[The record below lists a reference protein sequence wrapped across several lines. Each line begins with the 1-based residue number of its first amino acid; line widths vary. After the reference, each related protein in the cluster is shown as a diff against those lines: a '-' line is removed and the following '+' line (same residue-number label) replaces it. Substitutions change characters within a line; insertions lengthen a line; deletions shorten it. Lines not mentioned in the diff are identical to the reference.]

1 MSAPRTDSLSA
12 PSPDRGHHE
21 ATVGPVW
28 AKVPARSSSSA
39 PVAVMVTAVVVTR
52 GSSPYLAATLA
63 ALRTQSRTP
72 DSVVVVDVDTAP
84 ATSGHQDLQLGGAR
98 YVAGAG
104 ARTFGEAIE
113 VALAATGVP
122 EHGWLWFLHDDS
134 APAPGALGALTRS
147 VEHSNAVAVAGCKQR
162 RWETGPDGTPLDPSL
177 SDRGV
182 LVEVGHTVS
191 PLGRRMTGIDDTE
204 IDQGQHD
211 SREDVLAVGLAGALV
226 RASVWRQVGGTDPA
240 YGQLGDSTDFCLRVR
255 LAGHRVVVV
264 PDAVVR
270 HAQVALRA
278 PGSSGARRRSQ
289 LYLRLTSVAP
299 WILPFAMLAMVV
311 WAPFAAGYRLAMKQ
325 PDQARD
331 ELVAPLWALFR
342 LGLLLRA
349 RRRIARTSTVPRSVL
364 RPLLGTW
371 REVAEER
378 RDKRLARGEA
388 HRVDAVPSDLE
399 QAELQA
405 LAVRRRSA
413 LAVVVLAAVGLA
425 AALFGPALG
434 ALASGGRLVGGALLP
449 AGGTTATAWSA
460 ATSGWVRDGLGA
472 AAPADPLLFVLTGL
486 SALAGGSLQHAVD
499 AVFLLAVPLAAVGAW
514 AAAGAV
520 TRSVWLRVVAA
531 FAWAVAPT
539 FLGALDGGLLG
550 AVLAHALLPWTAV
563 ALVRA
568 VRGQAVDR
576 IGPLEGTKEGAAEEA
591 PVAARLP
598 RTGAGSLGAAGTGG
612 LLLACVV
619 AGAPALLPAAILVL
633 VVTALAA
640 PRRSVYLA
648 LALVPAL
655 VVGAPLWWTALR
667 DGDRGLL
674 TAEPLAGSG
683 VPAPGTA
690 SGLQLLLGLPS
701 APGPWFDVPDGGG
714 PALVAARAVV
724 AAGPWAAGVLVLALA
739 LAGLLAALL
748 GMGRRQAGDA
758 ADRVATT
765 SLVGWLVAA
774 AGLAVALLAQDDG
787 RWSGPGLSLLLLGL
801 GAAAIAGAG
810 ALAGRGLR
818 RADNVY
824 AEQHAPRHGTALRGI
839 LGVARSVGIV
849 ALVVVAL
856 LLPAAQAAAWL
867 IGSGSVAG
875 AGRTGML
882 HVTTDPAVPAV
893 GQQMQAPPRQ
903 ARVLEVG
910 FAPDAEGAPDGTVQ
924 YALLR
929 ADGSQLAD
937 ASAAARASGEPADEG
952 AADDAAADGAA
963 DPARDP
969 AGTLDAAVAAL
980 VSGATDGVPEQLA
993 DLGIG
998 AVQVRSDDGTG
1009 AGPDTGADTGADTA
1023 DGARLG
1029 TGAAVGDLVATL
1041 DMVPGMSRMTE
1052 GQAVSVW
1059 RVAATGEPA
1068 PGWARVEEGG
1078 TTQAAL
1084 PSAGTEVRADVAA
1097 GGADRAVVLAEA
1109 AGSGWYATLD
1119 GRRLEPV
1126 ALDDAPGLQAFTLG
1140 PDAGHLVVGYEAP
1153 HRAAWLVLTTFTL
1166 VVFALLALPVGRRRV
1181 R

>member
-1 MSAPRTDSLSA
+1 M
-12 PSPDRGHHE
+12 
-21 ATVGPVW
+21 W
-28 AKVPARSSSSA
+28 AKVPAQSSSPA
-39 PVAVMVTAVVVTR
+39 PVAVTVTAVVVTR

-63 ALRTQSRTP
+63 ALRAQSRTP

-84 ATSGHQDLQLGGAR
+84 ATSGHQDLQLSGAR

-104 ARTFGEAIE
+104 ARTFGEAVE
-113 VALAATGVP
+113 VALGAAGAP
-122 EHGWLWFLHDDS
+122 EHGWLWLLHDDS
-134 APAPGALGALTRS
+134 APAPGALAALTRS

-162 RWETGPDGTPLDPSL
+162 RWETGPDGTPLDPEL
-177 SDRGV
+177 FDRGA

-226 RASVWRQVGGTDPA
+226 RASVWRHVGGTDPA

-270 HAQVALRA
+270 HAQVALHA

-311 WAPFAAGYRLAMKQ
+311 WAPFVAGYRLAMKQ
-325 PDQARD
+325 PDRARD
-331 ELVAPLWALFR
+331 ELFAPLWAVFR

-371 REVAEER
+371 REVAAER

-388 HRVDAVPSDLE
+388 HRVDAAPSDLE

-413 LAVVVLAAVGLA
+413 LAVVVVASVGLA
-425 AALFGPALG
+425 VALFGPALG

-460 ATSGWVRDGLGA
+460 ATSGWVRDGLGT

-486 SALAGGSLQHAVD
+486 SALVGGSLQNAVD
-499 AVFLLAVPLAAVGAW
+499 AVLLLALPLAAVGAW
-514 AAAGAV
+514 AAAGTV
-520 TRSVWLRVVAA
+520 TRLMWPRVLAA
-531 FAWAVAPT
+531 FAWTAAPA

-576 IGPLEGTKEGAAEEA
+576 VGPPEGPQEGAEEA
-591 PVAARLP
+591 PATP
-598 RTGAGSLGAAGTGG
+598 RVVSRAGAGSLGAAGAGG
-612 LLLACVV
+612 LLLTCVV

-633 VVTALAA
+633 VGAALAA
-640 PRRSVYLA
+640 PRRRIYLA

-683 VPAPGTA
+683 VPAPGSA
-690 SGLQLLLGLPS
+690 SGLELLLGRPA
-701 APGPWFDVPDGGG
+701 APAPWFDVPDGGG
-714 PALVAARAVV
+714 AVLVAVRAVV
-724 AAGPWAAGVLVLALA
+724 AAGPWVAGVLVLALA
-739 LAGLLAALL
+739 LVGLLAALL
-748 GMGRRQAGDA
+748 GIGRRRAGDA

-801 GAAAIAGAG
+801 AAAALAGAG
-810 ALAGRGLR
+810 VLARRGTELRGLL
-818 RADNVY
+818 
-824 AEQHAPRHGTALRGI
+824 GTARG
-839 LGVARSVGIV
+839 VGIV
-849 ALVVVAL
+849 SLVVVGL

-867 IGSGSVAG
+867 IDSGGVASD
-875 AGRTGML
+875 GRTGL
-882 HVTTDPAVPAV
+882 LRVTTDPVVPAV

-910 FAPDAEGAPDGTVQ
+910 FSPDGDGTVR

-937 ASAAARASGEPADEG
+937 VSVAARASAGPAD
-952 AADDAAADGAA
+952 DGSG
-963 DPARDP
+963 P

-998 AVQVRSDDGTG
+998 AVQVRSADGAGSATG
-1009 AGPDTGADTGADTA
+1009 AGSETA
-1023 DGARLG
+1023 
-1029 TGAAVGDLVATL
+1029 AAVGDLVATL
-1041 DMVPGMSRMTE
+1041 DMVPGMSRVTE

-1078 TTQAAL
+1078 TTQAGL
-1084 PSAGTEVRADVAA
+1084 PSAGTEVRADVPA

-1109 AGSGWYATLD
+1109 AGRGWHATLD

-1126 ALDDAPGLQAFTLG
+1126 ALDDAAGLQAFTLG
-1140 PDAGHLVVGYEAP
+1140 PDAGHLVVWYETP
-1153 HRAAWLVLTTFTL
+1153 HRTAWLVLTAFTL
-1166 VVFALLALPVGRRRV
+1166 VIFALLALPVGRRRV

>member
-12 PSPDRGHHE
+12 PSPDRGPHE
-21 ATVGPVW
+21 DTVGPVW
-28 AKVPARSSSSA
+28 AKVPAQTATAA
-39 PVAVMVTAVVVTR
+39 PVAVTVTAVVVTR

-72 DSVVVVDVDTAP
+72 DDVVVVDVDTAP

-98 YVAGAG
+98 FVAGAG
-104 ARTFGEAIE
+104 ARTFGDAVEA
-113 VALAATGVP
+113 ALSAVGTP
-122 EHGWLWFLHDDS
+122 EQGWLWFLHDDS
-134 APAPGALGALTRS
+134 APAPGALAALTRS

-162 RWETGPDGTPLDPSL
+162 RWETGPDGVPLDPDL

-211 SREDVLAVGLAGALV
+211 AREDVLAVGLAGALV
-226 RASVWRQVGGTDPA
+226 RASVWREVGGTDPA

-270 HAQVALRA
+270 HAQVALHA
-278 PGSSGARRRSQ
+278 PGASGARRRSQ

-299 WILPFAMLAMVV
+299 WILPFAMVAMVL
-311 WAPFAAGYRLAMKQ
+311 WAPFAASYRLAMKQ

-331 ELVAPLWALFR
+331 ELFAPLWAVFR
-342 LGLLLRA
+342 LGPLLRA

-371 REVAEER
+371 REVAAER

-388 HRVDAVPSDLE
+388 HRVDAAPSELE

-405 LAVRRRSA
+405 LAVRRRA
-413 LAVVVLAAVGLA
+413 ALAAVVLSAVGLTG
-425 AALFGPALG
+425 ALFGPALG
-434 ALASGGRLVGGALLP
+434 ALAAGGRLVGGALLP

-460 ATSGWVRDGLGA
+460 ATSGWVRDGLGT

-486 SALAGGSLQHAVD
+486 SALTGGSLQHAVD
-499 AVFLLAVPLAAVGAW
+499 VVLLLALPVAAVGAW
-514 AAAGAV
+514 AAAGTV
-520 TRSVWLRVVAA
+520 TRSVWLRALAA
-531 FAWAVAPT
+531 FAWTVAPA

-550 AVLAHALLPWTAV
+550 GVLAHALLPWTAV

-568 VRGQAVDR
+568 VGAQAVDR
-576 IGPLEGTKEGAAEEA
+576 LGPPDGAAEESA
-591 PVAARLP
+591 GATARAS
-598 RTGAGSLGAAGTGG
+598 RTSSGSLGAAGASG

-619 AGAPALLPAAILVL
+619 AGAPALLPAAVAVLLGALLV
-633 VVTALAA
+633 A
-640 PRRSVYLA
+640 PRRRVYLA
-648 LALVPAL
+648 LAVVPAL

-667 DGDRGLL
+667 HGNSRLL

-690 SGLQLLLGLPS
+690 SGLELLLGLPA
-701 APGPWFDVPDGGG
+701 APAPWFDMPGTGLVPS
-714 PALVAARAVV
+714 AIRAVV
-724 AAGPWAAGVLVLALA
+724 AAGPWALGALVLALA
-739 LAGLLAALL
+739 AVGLGAALL
-748 GMGRRQAGDA
+748 GIGRK
-758 ADRVATT
+758 RVAESAQHVAAT

-774 AGLAVALLAQDDG
+774 AGLAVAVLAQGDG
-787 RWSGPGLSLLLLGL
+787 RWSGPGLSLVLLGL
-801 GAAAIAGAG
+801 SAA
-810 ALAGRGLR
+810 ALAGVRALADSGASLQGFLGSARKVAVVGL
-818 RADNVY
+818 A
-824 AEQHAPRHGTALRGI
+824 
-839 LGVARSVGIV
+839 
-849 ALVVVAL
+849 VVAL

-867 IGSGSVAG
+867 TGSGSIAG
-875 AGRTGML
+875 SGRNGML
-882 HVTTDPAVPAV
+882 HVTTDPVVPAV
-893 GQQMQAPPRQ
+893 GQQIQAPPRQ

-910 FAPDAEGAPDGTVQ
+910 FAGDAEAGGAEGTVQ

-937 ASAAARASGEPADEG
+937 ISATARAT
-952 AADDAAADGAA
+952 ADDRSGAG
-963 DPARDP
+963 DEPVS
-969 AGTLDAAVAAL
+969 TLDAAVAAL
-980 VSGATDGVPEQLA
+980 VSGATEGVPEQLA

-998 AVQVRSDDGTG
+998 AVQVRSDGGVGATTGTD
-1009 AGPDTGADTGADTA
+1009 P
-1023 DGARLG
+1023 AR
-1029 TGAAVGDLVATL
+1029 AVGDLVATL
-1041 DMVPGMSRMTE
+1041 DMVPGMSRVTE
-1052 GQAVSVW
+1052 GQAISVW
-1059 RVAATGEPA
+1059 RVAPAGEPA
-1068 PGWARVEEGG
+1068 PGWARVEEAGATEQVLPSGG
-1078 TTQAAL
+1078 TA
-1084 PSAGTEVRADVAA
+1084 VRADVTA

-1109 AGSGWYATLD
+1109 AGPGWHATLD

-1126 ALDDAPGLQAFTLG
+1126 AVDGSAGLQAFALG
-1140 PDAGHLVVGYEAP
+1140 PDAGHLVVRHEAT
-1153 HRAAWLVLTTFTL
+1153 HRTAWLVLTTFTL

>member
-1 MSAPRTDSLSA
+1 M
-12 PSPDRGHHE
+12 
-21 ATVGPVW
+21 W
-28 AKVPARSSSSA
+28 AKVPAQSSSPA
-39 PVAVMVTAVVVTR
+39 PVAVTVTAVVVTR

-63 ALRTQSRTP
+63 ALRAQSRTA

-104 ARTFGEAIE
+104 ARTFGEAVE
-113 VALAATGVP
+113 VALGVAGAP
-122 EHGWLWFLHDDS
+122 EHGWLWLLHDDS
-134 APAPGALGALTRS
+134 APAPGALAALTRS

-162 RWETGPDGTPLDPSL
+162 RWETGPDGAPLDPEL

-226 RASVWRQVGGTDPA
+226 RASVWRHVGGTDPA

-270 HAQVALRA
+270 HAQVALHA
-278 PGSSGARRRSQ
+278 PGSSGARRRGQ

-331 ELVAPLWALFR
+331 ELFAPLWAVFR

-371 REVAEER
+371 REVAAER

-388 HRVDAVPSDLE
+388 HRVDAAPSDLE
-399 QAELQA
+399 QVELQA
-405 LAVRRRSA
+405 LAIRRRSA
-413 LAVVVLAAVGLA
+413 LAVVVVAAVGLA

-460 ATSGWVRDGLGA
+460 ATSGWVRDGLGT
-472 AAPADPLLFVLTGL
+472 AAPADPLLFVLSGL
-486 SALAGGSLQHAVD
+486 SVLAGGSLQNTVD
-499 AVFLLAVPLAAVGAW
+499 AVLLLALPLAAVGAW
-514 AAAGAV
+514 AAAGTV
-520 TRSVWLRVVAA
+520 TRLMWPRVLAA
-531 FAWAVAPT
+531 FAWTVAPA

-550 AVLAHALLPWTAV
+550 AVLAHVLLPWTAV

-576 IGPLEGTKEGAAEEA
+576 VGPPEGAQEGAAETPAA
-591 PVAARLP
+591 PRVSRV
-598 RTGAGSLGAAGTGG
+598 GAGSLGAAGTGG
-612 LLLACVV
+612 LLLTCVV

-633 VVTALAA
+633 LAAALAA
-640 PRRSVYLA
+640 PRRRIYLA
-648 LALVPAL
+648 LAPVPAL

-690 SGLQLLLGLPS
+690 SGLELLLGLPA
-701 APGPWFDVPDGGG
+701 APAPWFDVPDGGG

-724 AAGPWAAGVLVLALA
+724 AAGPWVAGVLVLALA
-739 LAGLLAALL
+739 LVGLLAALL
-748 GMGRRQAGDA
+748 GVGRRQAGDT

-801 GAAAIAGAG
+801 AAAALAGAG
-810 ALAGRGLR
+810 VLAR
-818 RADNVY
+818 R
-824 AEQHAPRHGTALRGI
+824 GTALRGF
-839 LGVARSVGIV
+839 LGSARGVGIV
-849 ALVVVAL
+849 SLVVVGL
-856 LLPAAQAAAWL
+856 LLPAAQAASWL
-867 IGSGSVAG
+867 IDSGSVASD
-875 AGRTGML
+875 GRTGL
-882 HVTTDPAVPAV
+882 VRVTTDPVVPAV

-903 ARVLEVG
+903 ARVLEIG
-910 FAPDAEGAPDGTVQ
+910 FSPDADGPADGTVQ

-937 ASAAARASGEPADEG
+937 VSAAARASDGPAD
-952 AADDAAADGAA
+952 DGSG
-963 DPARDP
+963 P
-969 AGTLDAAVAAL
+969 AGTLDAALAAL
-980 VSGATDGVPEQLA
+980 VSGATDEVPEQLA

-998 AVQVRSDDGTG
+998 AVQVRS
-1009 AGPDTGADTGADTA
+1009 A
-1023 DGARLG
+1023 DGAND
-1029 TGAAVGDLVATL
+1029 TAIGDLVATL
-1041 DMVPGMSRMTE
+1041 DMVPGMSRVTE

-1068 PGWARVEEGG
+1068 PGWARVEAGG
-1078 TTQAAL
+1078 STQAGL

-1097 GGADRAVVLAEA
+1097 GGPDRSVVLAEA
-1109 AGSGWYATLD
+1109 AGRGWHATLD

-1126 ALDDAPGLQAFTLG
+1126 ALDDAAGLQAFTLG
-1140 PDAGHLVVGYEAP
+1140 PDAGHLVVWYEAP
-1153 HRAAWLVLTTFTL
+1153 HRTAWLVLTAFTL
-1166 VVFALLALPVGRRRV
+1166 VIFALLALPVGRRRV

>member
-1 MSAPRTDSLSA
+1 
-12 PSPDRGHHE
+12 
-21 ATVGPVW
+21 VGPVW
-28 AKVPARSSSSA
+28 AKVPAQPSAPA
-39 PVAVMVTAVVVTR
+39 PVAVTVTAVVVTR

-63 ALRTQSRTP
+63 ALRSQSRTP
-72 DSVVVVDVDTAP
+72 DDVVVVDVDTAP

-104 ARTFGEAIE
+104 ARTFGDAVESAL
-113 VALAATGVP
+113 VAVGMP
-122 EHGWLWFLHDDS
+122 EHGWLWLLHDDS
-134 APAPGALGALTRS
+134 APAPGALAALSRA

-162 RWETGPDGTPLDPSL
+162 RWETGPDGVPLDPEV

-240 YGQLGDSTDFCLRVR
+240 YGQFGDSTDLCLRVR

-270 HAQVALRA
+270 HAQVALHA
-278 PGSSGARRRSQ
+278 PGAAGACRRSQ

-299 WILPFAMLAMVV
+299 WILPFAMVAMVV

-325 PDQARD
+325 PDLARD
-331 ELVAPLWALFR
+331 ELFAPLWAVFR
-342 LGLLLRA
+342 LGRLLRA

-371 REVAEER
+371 GEVAAER
-378 RDKRLARGEA
+378 RDKRLARSEA
-388 HRVDAVPSDLE
+388 HRFHAAPSDLE
-399 QAELQA
+399 QAELHA
-405 LAVRRRSA
+405 LAVRRRTA
-413 LAVVVLAAVGLA
+413 LTVVVLWAAGLT

-434 ALASGGRLVGGALLP
+434 ALAAGGRLVGGALLP
-449 AGGTTATAWSA
+449 AGGTTATTWSA

-472 AAPADPLLFVLTGL
+472 AAPADPLLFVLSGL
-486 SALAGGSLQHAVD
+486 SVLAGGSLQHAVD
-499 AVFLLAVPLAAVGAW
+499 GVLLLALPLAAVGAW
-514 AAAGAV
+514 AAAGTV
-520 TRSVWLRVVAA
+520 TRSVWLRVLAA
-531 FAWAVAPT
+531 FVWTVTPA

-563 ALVRA
+563 ALVRS
-568 VRGQAVDR
+568 VRAQAVDLV
-576 IGPLEGTKEGAAEEA
+576 GPREGAEEGPA
-591 PVAARLP
+591 VERAAASHLADNRPV
-598 RTGAGSLGAAGTGG
+598 AGSLGAAGTGA

-619 AGAPALLPAAILVL
+619 AGAPALLPAAVVVL
-633 VVTALAA
+633 AGAALAA
-640 PRRSVYLA
+640 PRRRVHLA
-648 LALVPAL
+648 LTLVPAL

-683 VPAPGTA
+683 VPDPGTA
-690 SGLQLLLGLPS
+690 SGLELLLGLP
-701 APGPWFDVPDGGG
+701 ATPAPWFDVPDGDG
-714 PALVAARAVV
+714 PVPTALRSVV

-739 LAGLLAALL
+739 AAGLVAALL
-748 GMGRRQAGDA
+748 TIGRRSGDDGT
-758 ADRVATT
+758 DRVATT
-765 SLVGWLVAA
+765 ALMGWLVAA
-774 AGLAVALLAQDDG
+774 AGLAVAVLTQHDG

-801 GAAAIAGAG
+801 SAAAAAGAG
-810 ALAGRGLR
+810 AIVGRR
-818 RADNVY
+818 T
-824 AEQHAPRHGTALRGI
+824 ELRGF
-839 LGVARSVGIV
+839 LGSARRVGVV
-849 ALVVVAL
+849 ALVTVAV

-875 AGRTGML
+875 GGRTGML
-882 HVTTDPAVPAV
+882 HVSTSPVVPAV

-903 ARVLEVG
+903 ARVLELG
-910 FAPDAEGAPDGTVQ
+910 FSPEADGTVR

-937 ASAAARASGEPADEG
+937 ASVAARASRPAD
-952 AADDAAADGAA
+952 DS
-963 DPARDP
+963 P
-969 AGTLDAAVAAL
+969 AGTLDEAVAAL
-980 VSGATDGVPEQLA
+980 VSGSTDGIPERLA
-993 DLGIG
+993 GLGVG
-998 AVQVRSDDGTG
+998 AVQVRSDGG
-1009 AGPDTGADTGADTA
+1009 AGTA
-1023 DGARLG
+1023 AG
-1029 TGAAVGDLVATL
+1029 TEPGIGTAVGDLVATL
-1041 DMVPGMSRMTE
+1041 DMVPGLSRVTE

-1059 RVAATGEPA
+1059 RVALTGEPA
-1068 PGWARVEEGG
+1068 PGWARVQDDG
-1078 TTQAAL
+1078 TRVTL
-1084 PSAGTEVRADVAA
+1084 PSAGTEVRADVAP

-1109 AGSGWYATLD
+1109 AARGWHATLD

-1126 ALDDAPGLQAFTLG
+1126 DLDDALGLQAFELG
-1140 PDAGHLVVGYEAP
+1140 PDAGHLVVRYEAP
-1153 HRAAWLVLTTFTL
+1153 HRTAWLVLTAFTL
-1166 VVFALLALPVGRRRV
+1166 VVFTLLALPVGRRRV

>member
-12 PSPDRGHHE
+12 PSPDRGPHE
-21 ATVGPVW
+21 DTVGPVW
-28 AKVPARSSSSA
+28 AKVPAQTTTAA
-39 PVAVMVTAVVVTR
+39 PVAVTVTAVVVTR

-98 YVAGAG
+98 FVAGAG
-104 ARTFGEAIE
+104 ARTFGDAVEA
-113 VALAATGVP
+113 ALAAVGTP
-122 EHGWLWFLHDDS
+122 EQGWLWFLHDDS
-134 APAPGALGALTRS
+134 APAPGALAALTRS

-162 RWETGPDGTPLDPSL
+162 RWETGPDGVPLDPDL

-211 SREDVLAVGLAGALV
+211 AREDVLAVGLAGALV
-226 RASVWRQVGGTDPA
+226 RASVWREVGGTDPA

-264 PDAVVR
+264 PEAVVR
-270 HAQVALRA
+270 HAQVALHA

-299 WILPFAMLAMVV
+299 WILPFAMCAMVL

-331 ELVAPLWALFR
+331 ELFAPLWAVFR
-342 LGLLLRA
+342 LGPLLRA

-371 REVAEER
+371 REVTAER

-388 HRVDAVPSDLE
+388 HRVDAAPSELE

-405 LAVRRRSA
+405 LAVRRRAA
-413 LAVVVLAAVGLA
+413 LGAVVLSAVGLT

-434 ALASGGRLVGGALLP
+434 ALAAGGRLVGGALLP

-460 ATSGWVRDGLGA
+460 ATSGWVRDGLGT

-486 SALAGGSLQHAVD
+486 SALTGGSLQHAVD
-499 AVFLLAVPLAAVGAW
+499 AVLLLALPVAAVGAW
-514 AAAGAV
+514 AAAGTV
-520 TRSVWLRVVAA
+520 TRSVWLRALAA
-531 FAWAVAPT
+531 FAWIVAPA
-539 FLGALDGGLLG
+539 FLGALDSGLLG
-550 AVLAHALLPWTAV
+550 GVLAHALLPWTAV

-568 VRGQAVDR
+568 VGVQAVDR
-576 IGPLEGTKEGAAEEA
+576 LGPPDGAAEEPA
-591 PVAARLP
+591 GATARAS
-598 RTGAGSLGAAGTGG
+598 RTSSGSLGAAGASG

-619 AGAPALLPAAILVL
+619 AGAPALLPAAVLVL
-633 VVTALAA
+633 LGALLVA
-640 PRRSVYLA
+640 PRRRVYLA
-648 LALVPAL
+648 LAVVPAF

-667 DGDRGLL
+667 HGNSRLL

-683 VPAPGTA
+683 VPAPGMDSGTVSGTA
-690 SGLQLLLGLPS
+690 SGLELLLGLP
-701 APGPWFDVPDGGG
+701 AVPAPWFDVPGDG
-714 PALVAARAVV
+714 LVPSAVRAI
-724 AAGPWAAGVLVLALA
+724 ATAGPWALGTLVLALA
-739 LAGLLAALL
+739 VAGLGAALL
-748 GMGRRQAGDA
+748 GIGRR
-758 ADRVATT
+758 RVAESAQHVAAT

-774 AGLAVALLAQDDG
+774 AGLAVAVLAQGDG
-787 RWSGPGLSLLLLGL
+787 RWSGPGLSLVLLGL
-801 GAAAIAGAG
+801 STA
-810 ALAGRGLR
+810 ALAGV
-818 RADNVY
+818 RAL
-824 AEQHAPRHGTALRGI
+824 AHSGASLRGF
-839 LGVARSVGIV
+839 LGSARKVAVV

-856 LLPAAQAAAWL
+856 LLPAAQATAWL
-867 IGSGSVAG
+867 TGSGSIAG
-875 AGRTGML
+875 SGRSGML
-882 HVTTDPAVPAV
+882 HVTTDPVVPAV

-910 FAPDAEGAPDGTVQ
+910 FAGDAGSAGAAGDTVQ

-937 ASAAARASGEPADEG
+937 VSATARAT
-952 AADDAAADGAA
+952 ADDRAGAG
-963 DPARDP
+963 DEPV
-969 AGTLDAAVAAL
+969 GTLDTAVAAL
-980 VSGATDGVPEQLA
+980 VSGATEGVPEQLA

-998 AVQVRSDDGTG
+998 AVQVRSDGGLGAAAGTD
-1009 AGPDTGADTGADTA
+1009 P
-1023 DGARLG
+1023 AR
-1029 TGAAVGDLVATL
+1029 AVGDLVATL
-1041 DMVPGMSRMTE
+1041 DMVPGMSRVTE
-1052 GQAVSVW
+1052 GQAISVW
-1059 RVAATGEPA
+1059 RVAPVGEPA
-1068 PGWARVEEGG
+1068 PGWARIEEAGATEQVLASGG
-1078 TTQAAL
+1078 TA
-1084 PSAGTEVRADVAA
+1084 VRADVTA
-1097 GGADRAVVLAEA
+1097 GGAGRVVVLAEA
-1109 AGSGWYATLD
+1109 AGPGWHATLD

-1126 ALDDAPGLQAFTLG
+1126 AVDESAGLQAFALG
-1140 PDAGHLVVGYEAP
+1140 ADAGQLVVRYEAP
-1153 HRAAWLVLTTFTL
+1153 HRTAWLVLTTFTL

>member
-12 PSPDRGHHE
+12 PSPDRGPHE

-28 AKVPARSSSSA
+28 TKVPAQSSSPA
-39 PVAVMVTAVVVTR
+39 PVAVTVTAVVVTR

-72 DSVVVVDVDTAP
+72 DDVVVVDVDTAP

-113 VALAATGVP
+113 VALGATGVP

-134 APAPGALGALTRS
+134 APAPGALAALTRA

-162 RWETGPDGTPLDPSL
+162 RWETGPDGAPLDPGL

-240 YGQLGDSTDFCLRVR
+240 YGQFGDSTDFCLRVR

-270 HAQVALRA
+270 HAQVALQA

-299 WILPFAMLAMVV
+299 WILPFALLAMVA

-331 ELVAPLWALFR
+331 ELFAPLWAVFR
-342 LGLLLRA
+342 LGPLLRA
-349 RRRIARTSTVPRSVL
+349 RRRIARTSTVPRGVL

-371 REVAEER
+371 REVAAER
-378 RDKRLARGEA
+378 RDKRLARSEA
-388 HRVDAVPSDLE
+388 HRVDAAPSDLE

-413 LAVVVLAAVGLA
+413 LAVVVLAAVGLT

-460 ATSGWVRDGLGA
+460 ATSGWVRDGLGT

-486 SALAGGSLQHAVD
+486 SALVGGSLQNAVD
-499 AVFLLAVPLAAVGAW
+499 VVLLLALPLAAVGAW
-514 AAAGAV
+514 AAAGTV
-520 TRSVWLRVVAA
+520 TRSVWLRVLAA
-531 FAWAVAPT
+531 SAWTVAPA

-576 IGPLEGTKEGAAEEA
+576 VGPPEGAQEGAGA
-591 PVAARLP
+591 VLAVS

-619 AGAPALLPAAILVL
+619 AGAPALLPAAVLVL
-633 VVTALAA
+633 LGAALAA
-640 PRRSVYLA
+640 PRRRIYLA

-690 SGLQLLLGLPS
+690 SGLELLLGLPA
-701 APGPWFDVPDGGG
+701 APAPWYDLPDGDG
-714 PALVAARAVV
+714 PALAAARAVLT
-724 AAGPWAAGVLVLALA
+724 AGPWAAGVLVLLLA

-748 GMGRRQAGDA
+748 GIGRRRAGDA
-758 ADRVATT
+758 AGRVASM

-801 GAAAIAGAG
+801 GAAALAGAG
-810 ALAGRGLR
+810 VLAR
-818 RADNVY
+818 R
-824 AEQHAPRHGTALRGI
+824 GTALRGFP
-839 LGVARSVGIV
+839 GSARRVGIV
-849 ALVVVAL
+849 SLVVVAL

-867 IGSGSVAG
+867 VDGGSVAG
-875 AGRTGML
+875 DGRTGLL
-882 HVTTDPAVPAV
+882 HVTTDPVVPAV

-910 FAPDAEGAPDGTVQ
+910 FAQGADGTADGTVQ

-937 ASAAARASGEPADEG
+937 AAVAARAQAAPAGDTT
-952 AADDAAADGAA
+952 DPAAA
-963 DPARDP
+963 
-969 AGTLDAAVAAL
+969 LDTAVASL
-980 VSGATDGVPEQLA
+980 VSGATDEVPEQLA

-998 AVQVRSDDGTG
+998 AVQVRSDGGD
-1009 AGPDTGADTGADTA
+1009 
-1023 DGARLG
+1023 
-1029 TGAAVGDLVATL
+1029 GAAVGDLVATL
-1041 DMVPGMSRMTE
+1041 DMVPGMSRVTE

-1068 PGWARVEEGG
+1068 PGWARVEQGG
-1078 TTQAAL
+1078 ATQAVL
-1084 PSAGTEVRADVAA
+1084 PSAGTEVRADVTA
-1097 GGADRAVVLAEA
+1097 GSADRAVVLAEA
-1109 AGSGWYATLD
+1109 AGRGWHATLD

-1126 ALDDAPGLQAFTLG
+1126 ALDDAAGLQAFTLG
-1140 PDAGHLVVGYEAP
+1140 PDAGHLVVRYEAP
-1153 HRAAWLVLTTFTL
+1153 HRTAWLVLTAFTL
-1166 VVFALLALPVGRRRV
+1166 VIFALLALPVGRRRV

>member
-1 MSAPRTDSLSA
+1 M
-12 PSPDRGHHE
+12 
-21 ATVGPVW
+21 W
-28 AKVPARSSSSA
+28 AKVPARSATPA
-39 PVAVMVTAVVVTR
+39 PVAVTVTAVVVTR

-63 ALRTQSRTP
+63 ALRAQARTP
-72 DSVVVVDVDTAP
+72 DDVVVVDVDTAP

-104 ARTFGEAIE
+104 ARTFGEAVEI
-113 VALAATGVP
+113 ALGAAGAP
-122 EHGWLWFLHDDS
+122 EHGWLWLLHDDS
-134 APAPGALGALTRS
+134 APAPGALAALTRA

-162 RWETGPDGTPLDPSL
+162 RWETGPDGAPLDPGL

-211 SREDVLAVGLAGALV
+211 AREDVLAVGLAGALV

-240 YGQLGDSTDFCLRVR
+240 YGQFGDSTDFCLRVR

-270 HAQVALRA
+270 HAQVALHA
-278 PGSSGARRRSQ
+278 PGSSGGRRRSQ

-299 WILPFAMLAMVV
+299 WILPFALLAMVA

-325 PDQARD
+325 PEQARD
-331 ELVAPLWALFR
+331 ELVAPLWAVFR

-371 REVAEER
+371 REVAAER

-388 HRVDAVPSDLE
+388 HRVDAAPSDLE

-405 LAVRRRSA
+405 LAVRRRA
-413 LAVVVLAAVGLA
+413 GLAVVVLAAVGLA

-449 AGGTTATAWSA
+449 AGGTTATAWWA
-460 ATSGWVRDGLGA
+460 ATSGWVRDGLGT

-486 SALAGGSLQHAVD
+486 SALVGGSLQNAVD
-499 AVFLLAVPLAAVGAW
+499 AVLLLALPLAAVGAW

-520 TRSVWLRVVAA
+520 TRSVWLRVLAA
-531 FAWAVAPT
+531 AAWTAAPA

-576 IGPLEGTKEGAAEEA
+576 VGPAESGTTGATTAAVARA
-591 PVAARLP
+591 PRA
-598 RTGAGSLGAAGTGG
+598 GAGSLGAAGAGG

-619 AGAPALLPAAILVL
+619 AGAPALLPAAALVL
-633 VVTALAA
+633 LGAALAA
-640 PRRSVYLA
+640 PRRRVYLV
-648 LALVPAL
+648 LVLVPAL

-667 DGDRGLL
+667 DRDRGLL

-683 VPAPGTA
+683 VPGPGSA
-690 SGLQLLLGLPS
+690 SGLELVLGLP
-701 APGPWFDVPDGGG
+701 ATPAPWFEVPDGGPLLAAVRG
-714 PALVAARAVV
+714 LVT
-724 AAGPWAAGVLVLALA
+724 AGPWAAGVLVLALA
-739 LAGLLAALL
+739 LVGLLAALVGL
-748 GMGRRQAGDA
+748 GRGRGRADDT
-758 ADRVATT
+758 ADRVATS

-774 AGLAVALLAQDDG
+774 SGLAVALLAQVDG
-787 RWSGPGLSLLLLGL
+787 RWSGAGLSLLLLGL
-801 GAAAIAGAG
+801 GAAALTGAGVVVRHGATAHRVLGPARRVGIG
-810 ALAGRGLR
+810 ALA
-818 RADNVY
+818 
-824 AEQHAPRHGTALRGI
+824 
-839 LGVARSVGIV
+839 
-849 ALVVVAL
+849 VVAL
-856 LLPAAQAAAWL
+856 LLPAAQATAWL
-867 IGSGSVAG
+867 LDGGSVASD
-875 AGRTGML
+875 GRTGL
-882 HVTTDPAVPAV
+882 LRVTTDPVVPAV
-893 GQQMQAPPRQ
+893 GQQMQTPPRQ

-910 FAPDAEGAPDGTVQ
+910 FSPGAEGAGGAADDTVR

-937 ASAAARASGEPADEG
+937 ASVAARAPGEAQ
-952 AADDAAADGAA
+952 
-963 DPARDP
+963 DPA
-969 AGTLDAAVAAL
+969 ATLDAAVAAL
-980 VSGATDGVPEQLA
+980 ASGATDGVPEQLA

-998 AVQVRSDDGTG
+998 AVQVRSGD
-1009 AGPDTGADTGADTA
+1009 GAD
-1023 DGARLG
+1023 
-1029 TGAAVGDLVATL
+1029 GAAVGDLVATL
-1041 DMVPGMSRMTE
+1041 DMVPGLSRVTE
-1052 GQAVSVW
+1052 GQTVSVW

-1068 PGWARVEEGG
+1068 PGWARVEEDG
-1078 TTQAAL
+1078 TTQAVLA
-1084 PSAGTEVRADVAA
+1084 SAGTEVRADVTA
-1097 GGADRAVVLAEA
+1097 GGAGRAVVLAEA
-1109 AGSGWYATLD
+1109 ADRGWHATLD

-1126 ALDDAPGLQAFTLG
+1126 ALDDAAGLQAFTLG
-1140 PDAGHLVVGYEAP
+1140 PDAGHLVVRYEAP
-1153 HRAAWLVLTTFTL
+1153 HRTAWLVLTAFTL
-1166 VVFALLALPVGRRRV
+1166 VIFALLALPVGRRRV

>member
-12 PSPDRGHHE
+12 PSPDRGPHE

-28 AKVPARSSSSA
+28 AKVPAQSSSPA
-39 PVAVMVTAVVVTR
+39 PVAVTVTAVVVTR

-72 DSVVVVDVDTAP
+72 DDVVVVDVDTAP

-113 VALAATGVP
+113 VALGAVGTP
-122 EHGWLWFLHDDS
+122 EHGWLWLLHDDS
-134 APAPGALGALTRS
+134 APAPGALAALTRA

-162 RWETGPDGTPLDPSL
+162 RWETGPDGAPLDPGL
-177 SDRGV
+177 TDRGV

-226 RASVWRQVGGTDPA
+226 RASVWRQAGGTDPA
-240 YGQLGDSTDFCLRVR
+240 YGQFGDSTDFCLRVR

-270 HAQVALRA
+270 HAQVTLHA

-299 WILPFAMLAMVV
+299 WILPFAMVAMVA

-325 PDQARD
+325 PDRARD
-331 ELVAPLWALFR
+331 ELFAPLWAVFR
-342 LGLLLRA
+342 LAPLLRA

-371 REVAEER
+371 GEVAAER
-378 RDKRLARGEA
+378 RDQRLARGEA
-388 HRVDAVPSDLE
+388 HRVEAAPSDLE
-399 QAELQA
+399 QAELHA

-413 LAVVVLAAVGLA
+413 LAVVVLAAAGLA

-434 ALASGGRLVGGALLP
+434 ALAAGGRLVGGALLP

-460 ATSGWVRDGLGA
+460 ATSGWVRDGLGT
-472 AAPADPLLFVLTGL
+472 AAPADPLLFVFTGL
-486 SALAGGSLQHAVD
+486 SVLVGGSLQNAVD
-499 AVFLLAVPLAAVGAW
+499 AVLLLALPLAAVGAW
-514 AAAGAV
+514 AAAGTV
-520 TRSVWLRVVAA
+520 TRSVWLRVLAA
-531 FAWAVAPT
+531 AAWTVAPA

-568 VRGQAVDR
+568 VRGQVVDQ
-576 IGPLEGTKEGAAEEA
+576 IGPPEDAKEGAEVQPA
-591 PVAARLP
+591 PRAV

-619 AGAPALLPAAILVL
+619 AGAPALLPAVVLVL
-633 VVTALAA
+633 LGAVLAA
-640 PRRSVYLA
+640 PRRRIYLV

-655 VVGAPLWWTALR
+655 VVGAPLWWTVLR
-667 DGDRGLL
+667 DGNRELL

-690 SGLQLLLGLPS
+690 SGLQLLLGLP
-701 APGPWFDVPDGGG
+701 ATPAPWFEVPDGDG
-714 PALVAARAVV
+714 PVLAAARAVL
-724 AAGPWAAGVLVLALA
+724 AAGPWAAGMLVLALA
-739 LAGLLAALL
+739 LVGLLAALL
-748 GMGRRQAGDA
+748 GMGRRQVGTT
-758 ADRVATT
+758 ADRVATM

-801 GAAAIAGAG
+801 GAAALAGAEV
-810 ALAGRGLR
+810 LTR
-818 RADNVY
+818 R
-824 AEQHAPRHGTALRGI
+824 GTALRGF
-839 LGVARSVGIV
+839 LGSARTVGIV
-849 ALVVVAL
+849 SLVVVGL

-867 IGSGSVAG
+867 VDNGSVAG
-875 AGRTGML
+875 DGRTGLL
-882 HVTTDPAVPAV
+882 HVATDPVVPAV

-910 FAPDAEGAPDGTVQ
+910 FSQGADGTADSTVR

-937 ASAAARASGEPADEG
+937 AAVAARAS
-952 AADDAAADGAA
+952 A
-963 DPARDP
+963 DPAGDATEP
-969 AGTLDAAVAAL
+969 ASALDTAVASL

-998 AVQVRSDDGTG
+998 AVQVRSDGGPDGT
-1009 AGPDTGADTGADTA
+1009 PPET
-1023 DGARLG
+1023 R
-1029 TGAAVGDLVATL
+1029 AAVGDLVATL
-1041 DMVPGMSRMTE
+1041 DMVPGMSRVTE

-1059 RVAATGEPA
+1059 RVATTGEPA
-1068 PGWARVEEGG
+1068 PGWARVEQDG
-1078 TTQAAL
+1078 TTQAVL
-1084 PSAGTEVRADVAA
+1084 PSAGTEVRADVTA
-1097 GGADRAVVLAEA
+1097 GGADRAVVLAET
-1109 AGSGWYATLD
+1109 AGQGWHATLD

-1126 ALDDAPGLQAFTLG
+1126 ALEDAAGLQAFALG
-1140 PDAGHLVVGYEAP
+1140 PDAGHLVVRYEAP
-1153 HRAAWLVLTTFTL
+1153 HRTAWLVLTAFTL
-1166 VVFALLALPVGRRRV
+1166 VVFTLLALPVGRRRV

>member
-12 PSPDRGHHE
+12 PSPDRGPHA

-28 AKVPARSSSSA
+28 AKVPAQPSVQP
-39 PVAVMVTAVVVTR
+39 PVAVTVTAVVVTR

-63 ALRTQSRTP
+63 ALRKQSRTP

-104 ARTFGEAIE
+104 ARTFGDA
-113 VALAATGVP
+113 VQAALAASGAP
-122 EHGWLWFLHDDS
+122 EHGWLWLLHDDS
-134 APAPGALGALTRS
+134 APAPGALAALTRS

-162 RWETGPDGTPLDPSL
+162 HWETGPDGAPLDPEV

-182 LVEVGHTVS
+182 LLEVGHTVS

-226 RASVWRQVGGTDPA
+226 RASVWREVGGTDPA
-240 YGQLGDSTDFCLRVR
+240 YGQFGDSTDFSRRVR

-278 PGSSGARRRSQ
+278 PGSPGARRRSQ

-299 WILPFAMLAMVV
+299 WALPFVMLAMLA
-311 WAPFAAGYRLAMKQ
+311 WAPFAAGYRLAMKH
-325 PDQARD
+325 PDRARD
-331 ELVAPLWALFR
+331 ELIAPLWAVFR
-342 LGLLLRA
+342 LGRLLRA

-371 REVAEER
+371 REVAAER

-388 HRVDAVPSDLE
+388 DRVDAAPSELE
-399 QAELQA
+399 QAELQ
-405 LAVRRRSA
+405 
-413 LAVVVLAAVGLA
+413 VLAARRRAALATVVVSATGLA

-449 AGGTTATAWSA
+449 ADGTTATTWSA
-460 ATSGWVRDGLGA
+460 ATSGWVRDGLGT

-486 SALAGGSLQHAVD
+486 SALVGGSLQHAVNL
-499 AVFLLAVPLAAVGAW
+499 VLLLALPLAAVGAW

-520 TRSVWLRVVAA
+520 TRSVWLRMLAA
-531 FAWAVAPT
+531 FAWTVAPA

-568 VRGQAVDR
+568 VGAQAGDR
-576 IGPLEGTKEGAAEEA
+576 LSPPDDAAEHPAGA
-591 PVAARLP
+591 PEHASGGHASHARAA
-598 RTGAGSLGAAGTGG
+598 SLGAAGAGG

-619 AGAPALLPAAILVL
+619 AGAPALLPAAVLVL
-633 VVTALAA
+633 IGAAIVA
-640 PRRSVYLA
+640 PRRRVHLA
-648 LALVPAL
+648 LAVVPAL
-655 VVGAPLWWTALR
+655 VVGAPLWWTVLR

-690 SGLQLLLGLPS
+690 SGLELLLGLPA
-701 APGPWFDVPDGGG
+701 APTPWFEVPDGG
-714 PALVAARAVV
+714 PVLDAARAVV

-739 LAGLLAALL
+739 VLGLVGALL
-748 GMGRRQAGDA
+748 GIGRRQAGDA
-758 ADRVATT
+758 ARQVAAT

-774 AGLAVALLAQDDG
+774 AGLAVAVLAQDDG

-801 GAAAIAGAG
+801 GTAALAGAG
-810 ALAGRGLR
+810 VLARRGASLSGFRGSAR
-818 RADNVY
+818 R
-824 AEQHAPRHGTALRGI
+824 
-839 LGVARSVGIV
+839 VAVGG
-849 ALVVVAL
+849 LVVVAL
-856 LLPAAQAAAWL
+856 LLPATQAAVWL
-867 IGSGSVAG
+867 TGSGSVA
-875 AGRTGML
+875 AGGRAGLL
-882 HVTTDPAVPAV
+882 HVTTDPVVPAV

-910 FAPDAEGAPDGTVQ
+910 FSGDGAVQ
-924 YALLR
+924 YTLLR

-937 ASAAARASGEPADEG
+937 ASAAARA
-952 AADDAAADGAA
+952 AANEATDPTAA
-963 DPARDP
+963 
-969 AGTLDAAVAAL
+969 LDTAVAAL
-980 VSGATDGVPEQLA
+980 ASGATDGVPQQLA

-998 AVQVRSDDGTG
+998 AVQVRSDGGAVGT
-1009 AGPDTGADTGADTA
+1009 AAEAQP
-1023 DGARLG
+1023 
-1029 TGAAVGDLVATL
+1029 AVGDLMATL
-1041 DMVPGMSRMTE
+1041 DMVPGMSRVTE
-1052 GQAVSVW
+1052 GQEVSVW
-1059 RVAATGEPA
+1059 RVAPAEEPP
-1068 PGWARVEEGG
+1068 PGWARVEEAGITEQVLPSGG
-1078 TTQAAL
+1078 TAVHA
-1084 PSAGTEVRADVAA
+1084 EVGA

-1109 AGSGWYATLD
+1109 AGPGWHATLD

-1126 ALDDAPGLQAFTLG
+1126 PVDESAGLQAFTLG
-1140 PDAGHLVVGYEAP
+1140 PDAGHLVVRYEAP
-1153 HRAAWLVLTTFTL
+1153 HRTAWLVLTTFTL
-1166 VVFALLALPVGRRRV
+1166 VVFALLALPVGRRRL

>member
-12 PSPDRGHHE
+12 PSPDRDPYE
-21 ATVGPVW
+21 DTVGPVW
-28 AKVPARSSSSA
+28 AKVPAQTATAA
-39 PVAVMVTAVVVTR
+39 PVAVTVTAVVVTR

-98 YVAGAG
+98 FVAGAG
-104 ARTFGEAIE
+104 ARTFGDA
-113 VALAATGVP
+113 VQAALAVVGTP
-122 EHGWLWFLHDDS
+122 EQGWLWFLHDDS
-134 APAPGALGALTRS
+134 APAPGALAALTRS

-162 RWETGPDGTPLDPSL
+162 RWETGADGVPLDPDL

-211 SREDVLAVGLAGALV
+211 AREDVLAVGLAGALV
-226 RASVWRQVGGTDPA
+226 RASVWREVGGTDPA

-270 HAQVALRA
+270 HAQVALHA

-299 WILPFAMLAMVV
+299 WILPFAMFAMVL
-311 WAPFAAGYRLAMKQ
+311 WAPFAASYRLAMKQ
-325 PDQARD
+325 PDEARD
-331 ELVAPLWALFR
+331 ELFAPLWAVFR
-342 LGLLLRA
+342 LRPLLRA

-371 REVAEER
+371 REVAAER

-388 HRVDAVPSDLE
+388 HWVDAAPSELE

-405 LAVRRRSA
+405 LAVRRRA
-413 LAVVVLAAVGLA
+413 GLGAVVLSAVGLT

-434 ALASGGRLVGGALLP
+434 ALAAGGRLVGGALLP

-460 ATSGWVRDGLGA
+460 ATSGWVRDGLGT

-486 SALAGGSLQHAVD
+486 SALVGGSLQHAVD
-499 AVFLLAVPLAAVGAW
+499 AVLLLALPVAAAGAW

-520 TRSVWLRVVAA
+520 TRSVWLRALAA
-531 FAWAVAPT
+531 FAWTVAPA

-550 AVLAHALLPWTAV
+550 GVLAHALLPWTAV

-568 VRGQAVDR
+568 VGVQAVDR
-576 IGPLEGTKEGAAEEA
+576 LGPPDGAAEETA
-591 PVAARLP
+591 GATARAS
-598 RTGAGSLGAAGTGG
+598 RTSSGSLGAAGASG

-619 AGAPALLPAAILVL
+619 AGAPALLPAAVVVLLGALLV
-633 VVTALAA
+633 A
-640 PRRSVYLA
+640 PRRRIYLV
-648 LALVPAL
+648 LTVVPAL

-667 DGDRGLL
+667 HGNSRLL
-674 TAEPLAGSG
+674 TTEPLAGSG
-683 VPAPGTA
+683 VPAPVMDSGTA
-690 SGLQLLLGLPS
+690 SGLELLLGLP
-701 APGPWFDVPDGGG
+701 AGPAPWFDVPGDG
-714 PALVAARAVV
+714 LVPSAVRAMV
-724 AAGPWAAGVLVLALA
+724 AAGPWALGALVLALA
-739 LAGLLAALL
+739 TVGLGAALL
-748 GMGRRQAGDA
+748 GIGRK
-758 ADRVATT
+758 RVAESAQHVAAT

-774 AGLAVALLAQDDG
+774 AGLAVAVLAQGDG
-787 RWSGPGLSLLLLGL
+787 RWTGSGLSLVLLGL
-801 GAAAIAGAG
+801 SAA
-810 ALAGRGLR
+810 ALAGV
-818 RADNVY
+818 RALADSG
-824 AEQHAPRHGTALRGI
+824 ASLQGF
-839 LGVARSVGIV
+839 LGAARKVAVVG
-849 ALVVVAL
+849 LVVVAL

-867 IGSGSVAG
+867 TGSGSIAG
-875 AGRTGML
+875 SGRSGML
-882 HVTTDPAVPAV
+882 HVTTDPVVPAV

-910 FAPDAEGAPDGTVQ
+910 FAGAADAGGTVQ

-937 ASAAARASGEPADEG
+937 VSATARAT
-952 AADDAAADGAA
+952 ADDRAGAG
-963 DPARDP
+963 DEPV
-969 AGTLDAAVAAL
+969 GTLDTAVAAL
-980 VSGATDGVPEQLA
+980 VSGATEGVPEQLA

-998 AVQVRSDDGTG
+998 AVQVRSDGGLSTSPGT
-1009 AGPDTGADTGADTA
+1009 DH
-1023 DGARLG
+1023 AR
-1029 TGAAVGDLVATL
+1029 AVGDLVATL
-1041 DMVPGMSRMTE
+1041 DMVPGMSRVTE
-1052 GQAVSVW
+1052 GQVISVW
-1059 RVAATGEPA
+1059 RVAPVGDPA
-1068 PGWARVEEGG
+1068 PGWARIEEAGATEQVLPSGG
-1078 TTQAAL
+1078 TA
-1084 PSAGTEVRADVAA
+1084 VRANVTA

-1109 AGSGWYATLD
+1109 AGPGWHATLD

-1126 ALDDAPGLQAFTLG
+1126 AVDESAGLQAFALG
-1140 PDAGHLVVGYEAP
+1140 PDAGQLVVRYEAP
-1153 HRAAWLVLTTFTL
+1153 HRTAWLVLTTFTL

>member
-12 PSPDRGHHE
+12 PSPDRDPYE
-21 ATVGPVW
+21 DTVGPVW
-28 AKVPARSSSSA
+28 AKVPAQTATAA
-39 PVAVMVTAVVVTR
+39 PVAVTVTAVVVTR

-98 YVAGAG
+98 FVAGAG
-104 ARTFGEAIE
+104 ARTFGDA
-113 VALAATGVP
+113 VQAALAAVGTP
-122 EHGWLWFLHDDS
+122 EQGWLWFLHDDS
-134 APAPGALGALTRS
+134 APAPGALAALTRS

-162 RWETGPDGTPLDPSL
+162 RWETGPDGVPLDPDL

-211 SREDVLAVGLAGALV
+211 AREDVLAVGLAGALV
-226 RASVWRQVGGTDPA
+226 RASVWREVGGTDPA

-270 HAQVALRA
+270 HAQVALHA

-299 WILPFAMLAMVV
+299 WILPFAMFAMVL
-311 WAPFAAGYRLAMKQ
+311 WAPFAASYRLAMKQ

-331 ELVAPLWALFR
+331 ELLAPLWAVFR
-342 LGLLLRA
+342 LGPLLRA

-371 REVAEER
+371 REVAAER

-388 HRVDAVPSDLE
+388 HRVDAAPSELE

-405 LAVRRRSA
+405 LAVRRRA
-413 LAVVVLAAVGLA
+413 ALAAVVLSAVGLT

-434 ALASGGRLVGGALLP
+434 ALAAGGRLVGGALLP

-460 ATSGWVRDGLGA
+460 ATSGWVRDGLGT

-486 SALAGGSLQHAVD
+486 SALVGGSLQHAVD
-499 AVFLLAVPLAAVGAW
+499 AVLLLALPVAAVGAW
-514 AAAGAV
+514 AAAGTV
-520 TRSVWLRVVAA
+520 TRLVWLRALAA
-531 FAWAVAPT
+531 FAWTVAPA

-550 AVLAHALLPWTAV
+550 GVLAHALLPWTAV

-568 VRGQAVDR
+568 VGVQAVDR
-576 IGPLEGTKEGAAEEA
+576 LGPPDGAAEESA
-591 PVAARLP
+591 GATARAS
-598 RTGAGSLGAAGTGG
+598 RTSSGSLGAAGASG

-619 AGAPALLPAAILVL
+619 AGAPALLPAAVVVLLGALLV
-633 VVTALAA
+633 A
-640 PRRSVYLA
+640 PRRRIYLA
-648 LALVPAL
+648 LAVVPAF

-667 DGDRGLL
+667 HGNSRLL

-690 SGLQLLLGLPS
+690 SGLELLLGLP
-701 APGPWFDVPDGGG
+701 AVPAPWFDVPGAG
-714 PALVAARAVV
+714 LVPSAGRAIV
-724 AAGPWAAGVLVLALA
+724 AAGPWALGALVLALA
-739 LAGLLAALL
+739 AVGLGAALL
-748 GMGRRQAGDA
+748 GIGRK
-758 ADRVATT
+758 RVAESAQQVAAT
-765 SLVGWLVAA
+765 SLVGWLVVA
-774 AGLAVALLAQDDG
+774 AGLAVAVLAQGDG
-787 RWSGPGLSLLLLGL
+787 RWTGPGLSLVLLGL
-801 GAAAIAGAG
+801 SAA
-810 ALAGRGLR
+810 ALAGV
-818 RADNVY
+818 RALADSG
-824 AEQHAPRHGTALRGI
+824 ASLRGF
-839 LGVARSVGIV
+839 LGSARKVAVVGL
-849 ALVVVAL
+849 AVVAL

-867 IGSGSVAG
+867 TGSGSIAG
-875 AGRTGML
+875 SGRSGML
-882 HVTTDPAVPAV
+882 HVTTDPVVPAV

-910 FAPDAEGAPDGTVQ
+910 FAGDADSAGSANTVQ

-937 ASAAARASGEPADEG
+937 VSATARAT
-952 AADDAAADGAA
+952 ADDRAGAG
-963 DPARDP
+963 DEPVS
-969 AGTLDAAVAAL
+969 TLDTAVAAL
-980 VSGATDGVPEQLA
+980 VSGATEGVPEQLA

-998 AVQVRSDDGTG
+998 AVQVRSDGGLSTTPGT
-1009 AGPDTGADTGADTA
+1009 DH
-1023 DGARLG
+1023 AR
-1029 TGAAVGDLVATL
+1029 AVGDLVATL
-1041 DMVPGMSRMTE
+1041 DMVPGMSRVTE
-1052 GQAVSVW
+1052 GQAISVW
-1059 RVAATGEPA
+1059 RVAPVGEPA
-1068 PGWARVEEGG
+1068 PGWARVEEAGATEQVLPSGG
-1078 TTQAAL
+1078 TA
-1084 PSAGTEVRADVAA
+1084 VRAGVTA
-1097 GGADRAVVLAEA
+1097 GGANRAVVLAEA
-1109 AGSGWYATLD
+1109 AGPGWHATLD

-1126 ALDDAPGLQAFTLG
+1126 AVDESAGLQAFALG
-1140 PDAGHLVVGYEAP
+1140 PDAGQLVVRYEAP
-1153 HRAAWLVLTTFTL
+1153 HRTAWLVLTTFTL

>member
-12 PSPDRGHHE
+12 PSPDRGPHD

-28 AKVPARSSSSA
+28 AKVPAQPSTLA
-39 PVAVMVTAVVVTR
+39 PVAVTVTAVVVTR

-72 DSVVVVDVDTAP
+72 DDVVVVDVDTAP

-104 ARTFGEAIE
+104 ARTFGEAIDA
-113 VALAATGVP
+113 ALAAVGAP

-134 APAPGALGALTRS
+134 APAPGALAALTRA

-162 RWETGPDGTPLDPSL
+162 RWETGPDGVPLDPETA
-177 SDRGV
+177 DRGV

-240 YGQLGDSTDFCLRVR
+240 FGQFGDSTDFCVRAR

-289 LYLRLTSVAP
+289 LYQRLTSVAP
-299 WILPFAMLAMVV
+299 WILPFALVAMVV

-325 PDQARD
+325 PDLARD
-331 ELVAPLWALFR
+331 ELFAPLWAVFR
-342 LGLLLRA
+342 LGPLLRA
-349 RRRIARTSTVPRSVL
+349 RLRAARTSTVPRSVL

-371 REVAEER
+371 GEVAAER

-388 HRVDAVPSDLE
+388 HRVDAAPSDLE

-405 LAVRRRSA
+405 LAIRRRSA
-413 LAVVVLAAVGLA
+413 LTVVVLAALGLTA
-425 AALFGPALG
+425 AVFGPALG
-434 ALASGGRLVGGALLP
+434 ALAAGGRLVGGALLP
-449 AGGTTATAWSA
+449 AGGTTATTWSA
-460 ATSGWVRDGLGA
+460 ATSGWVRDGLGT
-472 AAPADPLLFVLTGL
+472 AAPADPLLFVLSGL
-486 SALAGGSLQHAVD
+486 SVLAGGSLQHTVD
-499 AVFLLAVPLAAVGAW
+499 AALLLALPVAAVGAW
-514 AAAGAV
+514 AAAGTV
-520 TRSVWLRVVAA
+520 TRSVWLRALAA
-531 FAWAVAPT
+531 LAWTVAPA

-568 VRGQAVDR
+568 VRAQAVDR
-576 IGPLEGTKEGAAEEA
+576 LGPADGTAEEGPAAERA
-591 PVAARLP
+591 SRPGVGRPV
-598 RTGAGSLGAAGTGG
+598 AGSLGAAGTGA

-619 AGAPALLPAAILVL
+619 AGAPALLPAAVVVL
-633 VVTALAA
+633 VGAALAA
-640 PRRSVYLA
+640 PRRRVYLA

-655 VVGAPLWWTALR
+655 VVGAPLWWTAVR

-690 SGLQLLLGLPS
+690 SGLQLLLGLPA
-701 APGPWFDVPDGGG
+701 APTPWFDVPDGEG
-714 PALVAARAVV
+714 PVLVAVRAVV

-748 GMGRRQAGDA
+748 GIGRRRAGDA
-758 ADRVATT
+758 AGRIATT

-774 AGLAVALLAQDDG
+774 AGLAVAVLSQQDG

-801 GAAAIAGAG
+801 SAAAVAGATV
-810 ALAGRGLR
+810 LA
-818 RADNVY
+818 A
-824 AEQHAPRHGTALRGI
+824 HGTELRGF
-839 LGVARSVGIV
+839 LGPARRVGV
-849 ALVVVAL
+849 VGLVTIAL
-856 LLPAAQAAAWL
+856 LLPAGQAAAWL
-867 IGSGSVAG
+867 VGSGSVAED
-875 AGRTGML
+875 GRTGML
-882 HVTTDPAVPAV
+882 HVSTGPVVPAV

-903 ARVLEVG
+903 ARVLEIG
-910 FAPDAEGAPDGTVQ
+910 FAPDGDGTVQ
-924 YALLR
+924 YTLLR

-937 ASAAARASGEPADEG
+937 ASAAARVPGAVGEESPA
-952 AADDAAADGAA
+952 AALDDA
-963 DPARDP
+963 
-969 AGTLDAAVAAL
+969 VAEL
-980 VSGATDGVPEQLA
+980 VSGTTDGVPERLA

-998 AVQVRSDDGTG
+998 AVQVRSG
-1009 AGPDTGADTGADTA
+1009 AGPASGAQPPGA
-1023 DGARLG
+1023 
-1029 TGAAVGDLVATL
+1029 GAAVGDLVATL
-1041 DMVPGMSRMTE
+1041 DMVPGMSRVTE

-1059 RVAATGEPA
+1059 RVAAAGEPA
-1068 PGWARVEEGG
+1068 PGWARTEEGG
-1078 TTQAAL
+1078 STRDVL
-1084 PSAGTEVRADVAA
+1084 PSAGTEVRTDIGP
-1097 GGADRAVVLAEA
+1097 GGADRTVVLAEA
-1109 AGSGWYATLD
+1109 AAPGWRATLD

-1126 ALDDAPGLQAFTLG
+1126 DLDGAAGLQAFELG
-1140 PDAGHLVVGYEAP
+1140 PDAGHLVVRYEAP
-1153 HRAAWLVLTTFTL
+1153 HRTGWLVLTTFTL

>member
-12 PSPDRGHHE
+12 PSPDRGPHDT
-21 ATVGPVW
+21 TVGPVW
-28 AKVPARSSSSA
+28 AKVPAQPSAPA
-39 PVAVMVTAVVVTR
+39 PVAVTVTAVVVTR

-72 DSVVVVDVDTAP
+72 DDVVVVDVDTAP

-104 ARTFGEAIE
+104 ARTFGDAIT
-113 VALAATGVP
+113 VALAATGTP
-122 EHGWLWFLHDDS
+122 EHGWLWFLHDDA
-134 APAPGALGALTRS
+134 APAPGALAALTRA

-162 RWETGPDGTPLDPSL
+162 RWETGPDGEPLDPEL

-182 LVEVGHTVS
+182 LLEVGHTVS

-226 RASVWRQVGGTDPA
+226 RASVWREVGGTDPA

-270 HAQVALRA
+270 HAQVALHA

-299 WILPFAMLAMVV
+299 WMLPLAMLAMLV
-311 WAPFAAGYRLAMKQ
+311 WAPFAASYRLAMKQ
-325 PDQARD
+325 PEQARD
-331 ELVAPLWALFR
+331 ELLAPLWAVFR
-342 LGLLLRA
+342 LGPLLRA
-349 RRRIARTSTVPRSVL
+349 RRRITRTSTVPRSVL

-371 REVAEER
+371 REVATER

-388 HRVDAVPSDLE
+388 HRVDAAPSELE

-405 LAVRRRSA
+405 LAARRRTA
-413 LAVVVLAAVGLA
+413 LSVVVLAAVGLA

-434 ALASGGRLVGGALLP
+434 ALAAGGRLVGGALLP

-460 ATSGWVRDGLGA
+460 ATSGWVRDGLGT

-486 SALAGGSLQHAVD
+486 SALVGGSLQHAVD
-499 AVFLLAVPLAAVGAW
+499 AVLLLALPVAAVGAW
-514 AAAGAV
+514 AAAGTV
-520 TRSVWLRVVAA
+520 TRSVWLRVLAA
-531 FAWAVAPT
+531 LAWTVTPA

-550 AVLAHALLPWTAV
+550 GVLAHALLPWTAV

-568 VRGQAVDR
+568 VGAQAVDR
-576 IGPLEGTKEGAAEEA
+576 LGPPDGAAEEPA
-591 PVAARLP
+591 GASARAS
-598 RTGAGSLGAAGTGG
+598 RTSAVSLGAAGAGG

-619 AGAPALLPAAILVL
+619 AGAPALLPAAVLVL
-633 VVTALAA
+633 IGAVLVA
-640 PRRSVYLA
+640 PRRRGYLA
-648 LALVPAL
+648 LALGPAL
-655 VVGAPLWWTALR
+655 VVGAPLWWTAVR

-690 SGLQLLLGLPS
+690 SGLELLLGLPS
-701 APGPWFDVPDGGG
+701 APAPWFDVPDGG
-714 PALVAARAVV
+714 PALLVV
-724 AAGPWAAGVLVLALA
+724 HAIVTAGPWALGVLVLALA
-739 LAGLLAALL
+739 LVGLGAALL
-748 GMGRRQAGDA
+748 GIGRE
-758 ADRVATT
+758 RVADPGHHVAAP
-765 SLVGWLVAA
+765 SLLGWLVAA
-774 AGLAVALLAQDDG
+774 AGLGVAVLAQDDG

-801 GAAAIAGAG
+801 GTA
-810 ALAGRGLR
+810 ALAGGRALSGRG
-818 RADNVY
+818 A
-824 AEQHAPRHGTALRGI
+824 ALRGF
-839 LGVARSVGIV
+839 LGGSRRVAVVG
-849 ALVVVAL
+849 LVVLAL

-867 IGSGSVAG
+867 TGSGSVAD
-875 AGRTGML
+875 AGRAGML
-882 HVTTDPAVPAV
+882 HVTTEPVVPAV

-910 FAPDAEGAPDGTVQ
+910 LATDTDGTVE

-937 ASAAARASGEPADEG
+937 VSVAARAASGDRLAE
-952 AADDAAADGAA
+952 DDG
-963 DPARDP
+963 PES
-969 AGTLDAAVAAL
+969 TLDAAVAAL
-980 VSGATDGVPEQLA
+980 VSGTTEGVPEQLA
-993 DLGIG
+993 GLGIG
-998 AVQVRSDDGTG
+998 AVQVRSAAVDAGSG
-1009 AGPDTGADTGADTA
+1009 AT
-1023 DGARLG
+1023 R
-1029 TGAAVGDLVATL
+1029 AVGDLEATL
-1041 DMVPGMSRMTE
+1041 DMVPGMSRVTE
-1052 GQAVSVW
+1052 GQEVSVW
-1059 RVAATGEPA
+1059 RVAPADQPA
-1068 PGWARVEEGG
+1068 PGWARIEEAG
-1078 TTQAAL
+1078 TTREAL
-1084 PSAGTEVRADVAA
+1084 PSAGTTVRADVAA
-1097 GGADRAVVLAEA
+1097 GDADRAVVLAET
-1109 AGSGWYATLD
+1109 AGSGWHATLD

-1126 ALDDAPGLQAFTLG
+1126 AEEAGLQAFALG
-1140 PDAGHLVVGYEAP
+1140 PDAGQLVVRYEAP
-1153 HRAAWLVLTTFTL
+1153 HRTAWLVLTTFTL

>member
-12 PSPDRGHHE
+12 PSPDRGPHE
-21 ATVGPVW
+21 DTVGPVW
-28 AKVPARSSSSA
+28 AKVPAQTATAA
-39 PVAVMVTAVVVTR
+39 PVAVTVTAVVVTR

-98 YVAGAG
+98 FVAGAG
-104 ARTFGEAIE
+104 ARTFGDA
-113 VALAATGVP
+113 VDAALAAVGTP
-122 EHGWLWFLHDDS
+122 EQGWLWFLHDDS
-134 APAPGALGALTRS
+134 APAPGALAALTRS

-162 RWETGPDGTPLDPSL
+162 RWETGPDGAPLDPDL

-211 SREDVLAVGLAGALV
+211 AREDVLAVGLAGALV
-226 RASVWRQVGGTDPA
+226 RASVWREVGGTDPA

-270 HAQVALRA
+270 HAQVALHA

-299 WILPFAMLAMVV
+299 WILPFAMLAMVL
-311 WAPFAAGYRLAMKQ
+311 WAPFAASYRLAMKQ

-331 ELVAPLWALFR
+331 ELFAPLWAVFR
-342 LGLLLRA
+342 LGPLLRA

-371 REVAEER
+371 REVATER
-378 RDKRLARGEA
+378 RDRRLARGEA
-388 HRVDAVPSDLE
+388 HRVDAAPSELE

-405 LAVRRRSA
+405 LAVRRRAA
-413 LAVVVLAAVGLA
+413 LGAVLLTAVGLA

-434 ALASGGRLVGGALLP
+434 ALAAGGRLVGGALLP

-460 ATSGWVRDGLGA
+460 ATSGWVRDGLGT

-486 SALAGGSLQHAVD
+486 SALVGGSLQHAVD
-499 AVFLLAVPLAAVGAW
+499 AVLLLALPVAAVGAW
-514 AAAGAV
+514 AAAGTV
-520 TRSVWLRVVAA
+520 TRSVWLRALAA
-531 FAWAVAPT
+531 FAWTVAPA

-550 AVLAHALLPWTAV
+550 GVLAHALLPWTAV

-568 VRGQAVDR
+568 VGVQAADR
-576 IGPLEGTKEGAAEEA
+576 LGPPDGAAEETVGA
-591 PVAARLP
+591 AARAS
-598 RTGAGSLGAAGTGG
+598 RTSSGSLGAAGASG

-619 AGAPALLPAAILVL
+619 AGAPALLPAAVVVLLGALLV
-633 VVTALAA
+633 A
-640 PRRSVYLA
+640 PRRRVYLA
-648 LALVPAL
+648 LAVVPAL

-667 DGDRGLL
+667 HGNSRLL

-683 VPAPGTA
+683 VPEAVIDSGPV
-690 SGLQLLLGLPS
+690 SGLQLLLGLP
-701 APGPWFDVPDGGG
+701 AVPAPWFDVPGDG
-714 PALVAARAVV
+714 LVPSAVRAMV
-724 AAGPWAAGVLVLALA
+724 AAGPWALGALVLALA
-739 LAGLLAALL
+739 VVGLGAALL
-748 GMGRRQAGDA
+748 GIGRKRVPESAQHVA
-758 ADRVATT
+758 AT

-774 AGLAVALLAQDDG
+774 AGLAVAVLAQGDG
-787 RWSGPGLSLLLLGL
+787 RWSGSGLSLVLLGL
-801 GAAAIAGAG
+801 SAA
-810 ALAGRGLR
+810 ALAGVRVL
-818 RADNVY
+818 
-824 AEQHAPRHGTALRGI
+824 AESGASLRGF
-839 LGVARSVGIV
+839 LGSARKVAAV

-856 LLPAAQAAAWL
+856 VLPAAQAAAWL
-867 IGSGSVAG
+867 TGSGSIAG
-875 AGRTGML
+875 SGRSGLL
-882 HVTTDPAVPAV
+882 HVTTDPVVPAV

-910 FAPDAEGAPDGTVQ
+910 FAGDAGSTGAADDTVQ

-937 ASAAARASGEPADEG
+937 ISATARAT
-952 AADDAAADGAA
+952 ADDRAGAG
-963 DPARDP
+963 DEPV
-969 AGTLDAAVAAL
+969 GTLDDAVAAL
-980 VSGATDGVPEQLA
+980 VSGATEGVPEQLA

-998 AVQVRSDDGTG
+998 AVQVRSDGG
-1009 AGPDTGADTGADTA
+1009 LSAMPGADP
-1023 DGARLG
+1023 AR
-1029 TGAAVGDLVATL
+1029 AVGDLVATL
-1041 DMVPGMSRMTE
+1041 DMVPGMSRVTE
-1052 GQAVSVW
+1052 GQAISVW
-1059 RVAATGEPA
+1059 RVAPVGEPA
-1068 PGWARVEEGG
+1068 PGWARIEEAGA
-1078 TTQAAL
+1078 TERAL
-1084 PSAGTEVRADVAA
+1084 PSGGTAVRADVTA

-1109 AGSGWYATLD
+1109 AGPGWHATLD

-1126 ALDDAPGLQAFTLG
+1126 AVDESAGLQAFALG
-1140 PDAGHLVVGYEAP
+1140 PDAGHLVVRYEAP
-1153 HRAAWLVLTTFTL
+1153 HRTAWLVLTTFTL

>member
-12 PSPDRGHHE
+12 PSPDRGPHE
-21 ATVGPVW
+21 DPVGPVW
-28 AKVPARSSSSA
+28 AKVPAQTVTPP
-39 PVAVMVTAVVVTR
+39 PVAVTVTAVVVTR

-72 DSVVVVDVDTAP
+72 DDVVVVDVDTAP

-104 ARTFGEAIE
+104 ARTFGDAISA
-113 VALAATGVP
+113 ALVATGAP
-122 EHGWLWFLHDDS
+122 EHGWLWLLHDDS
-134 APAPGALGALTRS
+134 APAPGALAALTRS

-162 RWETGPDGTPLDPSL
+162 RWETGPDGAPLDPEL

-211 SREDVLAVGLAGALV
+211 AREDVLAVGLAGALV
-226 RASVWRQVGGTDPA
+226 RASVWREVGGTDPA
-240 YGQLGDSTDFCLRVR
+240 YGQFGDSTDFCLRAR

-270 HAQVALRA
+270 HAQVALHA

-299 WILPFAMLAMVV
+299 WILPFAMLGMVL

-331 ELVAPLWALFR
+331 ELFAPLWAVFR
-342 LGLLLRA
+342 LGPLLRA
-349 RRRIARTSTVPRSVL
+349 RYRIARTSTVPRSVL

-371 REVAEER
+371 REVAAER

-388 HRVDAVPSDLE
+388 HRVDAAPSELE
-399 QAELQA
+399 QAELHA
-405 LAVRRRSA
+405 LAVRRRTA
-413 LAVVVLAAVGLA
+413 LALVTLSAVGLA

-449 AGGTTATAWSA
+449 AGGTTATTWSA
-460 ATSGWVRDGLGA
+460 ATSGWIRDGLGA

-486 SALAGGSLQHAVD
+486 SALVGGSLQHAVD
-499 AVFLLAVPLAAVGAW
+499 AVLLLALPLAAVGAW

-520 TRSVWLRVVAA
+520 TRSVWLRALAA
-531 FAWAVAPT
+531 LTWTVAPA

-550 AVLAHALLPWTAV
+550 GVLAHALLPWTAV

-568 VRGQAVDR
+568 VGAQAADR
-576 IGPLEGTKEGAAEEA
+576 LGPPDGAAEESA
-591 PVAARLP
+591 GASARAS
-598 RTGAGSLGAAGTGG
+598 RTSAGSLGAAGAGG

-619 AGAPALLPAAILVL
+619 AGAPVLLPAAVLVL
-633 VVTALAA
+633 TVALLVA
-640 PRRSVYLA
+640 PRRRVYLPLA
-648 LALVPAL
+648 LAPAL

-667 DGDRGLL
+667 DGNSRLL

-690 SGLQLLLGLPS
+690 SGIELLLGLPS
-701 APGPWFDVPDGGG
+701 VPAPWFDVPGDG
-714 PALVAARAVV
+714 PVQDTARALV
-724 AAGPWAAGVLVLALA
+724 AAGPWALGALVLALA
-739 LAGLLAALL
+739 VVGLVAALL
-748 GMGRRQAGDA
+748 GIGRK
-758 ADRVATT
+758 RVAASAQHVAAISMT
-765 SLVGWLVAA
+765 GWLVAA
-774 AGLAVALLAQDDG
+774 AGLAAAVLAQGDG

-801 GAAAIAGAG
+801 TAAALAGAG
-810 ALAGRGLR
+810 VLVASGASLSGF
-818 RADNVY
+818 
-824 AEQHAPRHGTALRGI
+824 
-839 LGVARSVGIV
+839 LGSTRTVAVVG
-849 ALVVVAL
+849 LVVIAL

-867 IGSGSVAG
+867 TRSGSVAD
-875 AGRTGML
+875 AGRAGLL
-882 HVTTDPAVPAV
+882 HVTADPVVPAV

-903 ARVLEVG
+903 ARVLQVG
-910 FAPDAEGAPDGTVQ
+910 FTEDPESVGGAESIVQ
-924 YALLR
+924 YTLLR

-937 ASAAARASGEPADEG
+937 VSAAARAASVGRVVEGDEPA
-952 AADDAAADGAA
+952 AA
-963 DPARDP
+963 
-969 AGTLDAAVAAL
+969 LDTAVAAL
-980 VSGATDGVPEQLA
+980 VSGATERVPQQLA

-998 AVQVRSDDGTG
+998 AVQVRSDGG
-1009 AGPDTGADTGADTA
+1009 AATS
-1023 DGARLG
+1023 
-1029 TGAAVGDLVATL
+1029 AVGDLMATL
-1041 DMVPGMSRMTE
+1041 DMVPGMSRVTE
-1052 GQAVSVW
+1052 GQAISVW
-1059 RVAATGEPA
+1059 RVAPADEPA
-1068 PGWARVEEGG
+1068 PGWARIEEAGSTRQVLPSGG
-1078 TTQAAL
+1078 TA
-1084 PSAGTEVRADVAA
+1084 VRADVAA
-1097 GGADRAVVLAEA
+1097 GGADRTVVLAEA
-1109 AGSGWYATLD
+1109 AGSGWHATLD

-1126 ALDDAPGLQAFTLG
+1126 AVDESAGLQAFVLG
-1140 PDAGHLVVGYEAP
+1140 PDAGQLVVRYEAP
-1153 HRAAWLVLTTFTL
+1153 HRTAWLVLTTFTL

>member
-1 MSAPRTDSLSA
+1 
-12 PSPDRGHHE
+12 
-21 ATVGPVW
+21 
-28 AKVPARSSSSA
+28 
-39 PVAVMVTAVVVTR
+39 VAVTVTAVVVTR

-72 DSVVVVDVDTAP
+72 DDVVVVDVDTAP

-104 ARTFGEAIE
+104 ARTFGDAIGA
-113 VALAATGVP
+113 ALAATGAP

-134 APAPGALGALTRS
+134 APAPGALAALTRA

-162 RWETGPDGTPLDPSL
+162 RWETGPDGAPLDPDL

-211 SREDVLAVGLAGALV
+211 AREDVLAVGLAGALV
-226 RASVWRQVGGTDPA
+226 RASVWREVGGTDPA
-240 YGQLGDSTDFCLRVR
+240 YGQFGDSTDFCLRVR

-270 HAQVALRA
+270 HAQVALHA

-299 WILPFAMLAMVV
+299 WILPFAMLAMVL
-311 WAPFAAGYRLAMKQ
+311 WAPFAASYRLAMKQ

-331 ELVAPLWALFR
+331 ELVAPLWAVFR
-342 LGLLLRA
+342 LGPLLRA
-349 RRRIARTSTVPRSVL
+349 RYRIARTSTVPRSVL

-371 REVAEER
+371 REVAAER

-388 HRVDAVPSDLE
+388 HRVDAAPSELE
-399 QAELQA
+399 QAELQT
-405 LAVRRRSA
+405 LSVRRRSA
-413 LAVVVLAAVGLA
+413 LAVVLLTAVGLA

-460 ATSGWVRDGLGA
+460 ATSGWVRDGLGT

-486 SALAGGSLQHAVD
+486 SALVGGSLQHAVD
-499 AVFLLAVPLAAVGAW
+499 AVLLLALPLAAVGAW

-520 TRSVWLRVVAA
+520 TRSVWLRALAA
-531 FAWAVAPT
+531 FAWTVAPA
-539 FLGALDGGLLG
+539 FLGALDAGLLG
-550 AVLAHALLPWTAV
+550 GVLAHALLPWTAV
-563 ALVRA
+563 ALIRA
-568 VRGQAVDR
+568 VGAQAVDR
-576 IGPLEGTKEGAAEEA
+576 LGPPDGAAEELA
-591 PVAARLP
+591 GASARAS
-598 RTGAGSLGAAGTGG
+598 RTSAGSLGAAGAGG

-619 AGAPALLPAAILVL
+619 AGAPALLPAAVLVL
-633 VVTALAA
+633 VAAMVVA
-640 PRRSVYLA
+640 PRRRVYLA

-667 DGDRGLL
+667 HGNSRLL

-683 VPAPGTA
+683 VPAPGSA
-690 SGLQLLLGLPS
+690 SGLELLLGLP
-701 APGPWFDVPDGGG
+701 AMPAAWLDVPGDG
-714 PALVAARAVV
+714 PVPLTVRAIVT
-724 AAGPWAAGVLVLALA
+724 AGPWALGALVLAFA
-739 LAGLLAALL
+739 VAGLAAALL
-748 GMGRRQAGDA
+748 GLGRK
-758 ADRVATT
+758 RVADSAQHVAAT
-765 SLVGWLVAA
+765 SMVGWLVAA
-774 AGLAVALLAQDDG
+774 AGLAVAVVAQGDG

-801 GAAAIAGAG
+801 GAAALAGVR
-810 ALAGRGLR
+810 ALAGTGTSLQGFLGSARTVAVVGL
-818 RADNVY
+818 A
-824 AEQHAPRHGTALRGI
+824 
-839 LGVARSVGIV
+839 
-849 ALVVVAL
+849 VVAL

-867 IGSGSVAG
+867 TGSGSVADP
-875 AGRTGML
+875 GRTGML
-882 HVTTDPAVPAV
+882 HVTADPVVPAV

-910 FAPDAEGAPDGTVQ
+910 FAGDAEGTAQ

-937 ASAAARASGEPADEG
+937 VSAAARATSDAAGDEPA
-952 AADDAAADGAA
+952 A
-963 DPARDP
+963 
-969 AGTLDAAVAAL
+969 TLDAAVAGL
-980 VSGATDGVPEQLA
+980 VSGATDGVPQQLA

-998 AVQVRSDDGTG
+998 AVQVRSDGG
-1009 AGPDTGADTGADTA
+1009 ADAATGAD
-1023 DGARLG
+1023 
-1029 TGAAVGDLVATL
+1029 AAPAVADLVATL
-1041 DMVPGMSRMTE
+1041 DMVPGMSRVTE
-1052 GQAVSVW
+1052 GQAISVW
-1059 RVAATGEPA
+1059 RVAPVDEPA
-1068 PGWARVEEGG
+1068 PGWARIEEDG
-1078 TTQAAL
+1078 TTRQVL
-1084 PSAGTEVRADVAA
+1084 PSRGTALRADVAA
-1097 GGADRAVVLAEA
+1097 GGADRTVVLAEA
-1109 AGSGWYATLD
+1109 VGSGWHATLD

-1126 ALDDAPGLQAFTLG
+1126 AVDEPAGLQAFALG
-1140 PDAGHLVVGYEAP
+1140 PDAGQLVVRYEAP
-1153 HRAAWLVLTTFTL
+1153 HRTAWLVLTTFTL

>member
-1 MSAPRTDSLSA
+1 M
-12 PSPDRGHHE
+12 
-21 ATVGPVW
+21 GPVW
-28 AKVPARSSSSA
+28 AKVPAQSSSPA
-39 PVAVMVTAVVVTR
+39 PVAVTVTAVVVTR

-63 ALRTQSRTP
+63 ALRRQSRVP
-72 DSVVVVDVDTAP
+72 DDVVVVDVDTAP

-134 APAPGALGALTRS
+134 APAAGALAALTRS

-162 RWETGPDGTPLDPSL
+162 RWETGPDGAPVDPEL

-270 HAQVALRA
+270 HAQVALHA

-331 ELVAPLWALFR
+331 ELVAPLWAVFR

-371 REVAEER
+371 RAVAAER

-388 HRVDAVPSDLE
+388 HRVDAAPSDLE

-413 LAVVVLAAVGLA
+413 LAVVVLSAVGVA

-460 ATSGWVRDGLGA
+460 ATSGWVRDGLGTNG
-472 AAPADPLLFVLTGL
+472 PADPLLFVLTGL
-486 SALAGGSLQHAVD
+486 SALVGGSLQHAVD
-499 AVFLLAVPLAAVGAW
+499 AVLLLALPLAAVGAW
-514 AAAGAV
+514 AAAGTV
-520 TRSVWLRVVAA
+520 TRSAWLRVLAA
-531 FAWAVAPT
+531 FAWTVAPA

-550 AVLAHALLPWTAV
+550 GVLTHALLPWTAV

-576 IGPLEGTKEGAAEEA
+576 VGPPEGTLDGTTDGTPEGAAQA
-591 PVAARLP
+591 PAVAHASRA
-598 RTGAGSLGAAGTGG
+598 GAGSLGAAGTGG

-633 VVTALAA
+633 VVAALAA
-640 PRRSVYLA
+640 PRRRIYLA
-648 LALVPAL
+648 LALAPAL

-690 SGLQLLLGLPS
+690 SGLELLLGLPS
-701 APGPWFDVPDGGG
+701 APAPWFDVPDGGG
-714 PALVAARAVV
+714 PVLVAARAVV

-748 GMGRRQAGDA
+748 GIGRRQAGEA

-765 SLVGWLVAA
+765 ALVGWLVAA
-774 AGLAVALLAQDDG
+774 TGLAVALLAQDDG

-801 GAAAIAGAG
+801 GAAALAGAG
-810 ALAGRGLR
+810 VLAR
-818 RADNVY
+818 R
-824 AEQHAPRHGTALRGI
+824 GTALRGFA
-839 LGVARSVGIV
+839 GSARSVGIV
-849 ALVVVAL
+849 ALLVVAL

-867 IGSGSVAG
+867 VGSGSVASD
-875 AGRTGML
+875 GRTGML
-882 HVTTDPAVPAV
+882 HVTTEPVVPAV

-910 FAPDAEGAPDGTVQ
+910 FSPDADGAADGTVQ

-937 ASAAARASGEPADEG
+937 VSAAARASSASAD
-952 AADDAAADGAA
+952 DGAA
-963 DPARDP
+963 GSAQDPAP
-969 AGTLDAAVAAL
+969 NAAGTLDEAVASL
-980 VSGATDGVPEQLA
+980 VSGATEGVPEQLA

-998 AVQVRSDDGTG
+998 AVQVRSDGGGSTGTG
-1009 AGPDTGADTGADTA
+1009 DAPDAGLT
-1023 DGARLG
+1023 

-1041 DMVPGMSRMTE
+1041 DMVPGMSRVTE
-1052 GQAVSVW
+1052 GRPSRCGGWPPRASRPPAGLAW
-1059 RVAATGEPA
+1059 RRTAARRPRCRRPA
-1068 PGWARVEEGG
+1068 PRSAR
-1078 TTQAAL
+1078 TWRRAARAA
-1084 PSAGTEVRADVAA
+1084 PSCWRSPRARAGTRRSTGA
-1097 GGADRAVVLAEA
+1097 GWSRSPWTTRPACRPSRSGPTPGTWWSGTRRPTARH
-1109 AGSGWYATLD
+1109 GSC
-1119 GRRLEPV
+1119 
-1126 ALDDAPGLQAFTLG
+1126 
-1140 PDAGHLVVGYEAP
+1140 
-1153 HRAAWLVLTTFTL
+1153 
-1166 VVFALLALPVGRRRV
+1166 
-1181 R
+1181 

>member
-12 PSPDRGHHE
+12 PSPDRGPHE
-21 ATVGPVW
+21 ATAGPVW
-28 AKVPARSSSSA
+28 AKVPAQPSSPA
-39 PVAVMVTAVVVTR
+39 PVAVTVTAVVVTR

-63 ALRTQSRTP
+63 ALRRQSRTP

-84 ATSGHQDLQLGGAR
+84 ATSGHLDLQLGGAR

-113 VALAATGVP
+113 VALAAAGVP

-134 APAPGALGALTRS
+134 APAAGALAALTRS

-162 RWETGPDGTPLDPSL
+162 RWETGPDGAPVDPEL

-270 HAQVALRA
+270 HAQVALHA

-331 ELVAPLWALFR
+331 ELLAPLWAVFR
-342 LGLLLRA
+342 LWPLLRA

-371 REVAEER
+371 REVAAER

-388 HRVDAVPSDLE
+388 HRVDAAPSDLE

-405 LAVRRRSA
+405 LAVRRRAA
-413 LAVVVLAAVGLA
+413 LAVVVLSAVGLT

-460 ATSGWVRDGLGA
+460 ATSGWVRDGLGVG
-472 AAPADPLLFVLTGL
+472 APADPLLFVLSGL

-499 AVFLLAVPLAAVGAW
+499 ALLLLALPLAAVGAW
-514 AAAGAV
+514 AAAGTV
-520 TRSVWLRVVAA
+520 TRLVWLRVLAA
-531 FAWAVAPT
+531 FAWTAAPA
-539 FLGALDGGLLG
+539 FLGALDAGLLG
-550 AVLAHALLPWTAV
+550 AVLAHALLPWTGV

-576 IGPLEGTKEGAAEEA
+576 VGPPEGAKEGAEEA
-591 PVAARLP
+591 PAVP
-598 RTGAGSLGAAGTGG
+598 RASRGGAGSLGAAGTGG

-633 VVTALAA
+633 VGAALAA
-640 PRRSVYLA
+640 PRRRIYLA

-655 VVGAPLWWTALR
+655 VIGAPLWWTALR
-667 DGDRGLL
+667 HGDRGLL

-683 VPAPGTA
+683 VPAPGSA
-690 SGLQLLLGLPS
+690 SGLELLLGLPS
-701 APGPWFDVPDGGG
+701 APAPWFDVPDGGG
-714 PALVAARAVV
+714 PVFAALRAVV
-724 AAGPWAAGVLVLALA
+724 VAGPWAAGVLVLVLA
-739 LAGLLAALL
+739 LVGLLAALL
-748 GMGRRQAGDA
+748 GIGRRQAGDA

-801 GAAAIAGAG
+801 GAAALAGVR
-810 ALAGRGLR
+810 ALVGRGLR
-818 RADNVY
+818 RVDNVY
-824 AEQHAPRHGTALRGI
+824 SEQHTPQHRAVLRGF
-839 LGVARSVGIV
+839 LGAARTVGIV
-849 ALVVVAL
+849 ALVVVGLAL
-856 LLPAAQAAAWL
+856 PVVEAAAWL
-867 IGSGSVAG
+867 VGSGSVAS
-875 AGRTGML
+875 AGRGGML
-882 HVTTDPAVPAV
+882 HVTTAAVVPAV

-903 ARVLEVG
+903 ARVLELG
-910 FAPDAEGAPDGTVQ
+910 FSRGAEGTTDGTVQ

-937 ASAAARASGEPADEG
+937 ASVAARASSEPSGEG
-952 AADDAAADGAA
+952 TA
-963 DPARDP
+963 DPALDP
-969 AGTLDAAVAAL
+969 AGTQVPTRTLDAAVAAL
-980 VSGATDGVPEQLA
+980 VSGATEGVPEQLA

-998 AVQVRSDDGTG
+998 AVQVRSDG
-1009 AGPDTGADTGADTA
+1009 GADGS
-1023 DGARLG
+1023 
-1029 TGAAVGDLVATL
+1029 AVGDLVATL
-1041 DMVPGMSRMTE
+1041 DMVPGMSRVTE

-1059 RVAATGEPA
+1059 RVATTGEPA
-1068 PGWARVEEGG
+1068 PGWARVDENG
-1078 TTQAAL
+1078 TTRLVL
-1084 PSAGTEVRADVAA
+1084 PSAGTEVHADVAA
-1097 GGADRAVVLAEA
+1097 GGPDRAVVLAEA
-1109 AGSGWYATLD
+1109 VGSGWYATLD

-1126 ALDDAPGLQAFTLG
+1126 DLDDAAGLQAFTLG

-1153 HRAAWLVLTTFTL
+1153 HRTAWLVLTTFTL

>member
-1 MSAPRTDSLSA
+1 M
-12 PSPDRGHHE
+12 
-21 ATVGPVW
+21 W
-28 AKVPARSSSSA
+28 AKVPAQSSA
-39 PVAVMVTAVVVTR
+39 PAPRAVTVTAVVVTR

-63 ALRTQSRTP
+63 ALRTQVRTP
-72 DSVVVVDVDTAP
+72 DDVIVVDVDTAP

-104 ARTFGEAIE
+104 ARTFGDAITA
-113 VALAATGVP
+113 ALAATNAP
-122 EHGWLWFLHDDS
+122 ERGWLWFLHDDS
-134 APAPGALGALTRS
+134 APAPGALAALTRA

-162 RWETGPDGTPLDPSL
+162 RWESGPDGEPLDPEM

-226 RASVWRQVGGTDPA
+226 RASVWREVGGTDPA

-270 HAQVALRA
+270 HAQVALHA

-299 WILPFAMLAMVV
+299 WVLPFAMLAMVL

-325 PDQARD
+325 PEQARD
-331 ELVAPLWALFR
+331 ELLAPLWAVFR
-342 LGLLLRA
+342 LGPLLRA

-371 REVAEER
+371 REVAAER
-378 RDKRLARGEA
+378 RDRRLARGEA
-388 HRVDAVPSDLE
+388 HRVDAPSELE
-399 QAELQA
+399 QAELHV
-405 LAVRRRSA
+405 LAVRRRSG

-449 AGGTTATAWSA
+449 AGGTTASVWWS
-460 ATSGWVRDGLGA
+460 ATSGWVRDGLGTA
-472 AAPADPLLFVLTGL
+472 AAADPLLLVLTGL
-486 SALAGGSLQHAVD
+486 SALVGGSLQHAVD
-499 AVFLLAVPLAAVGAW
+499 AVLLLALPVAAVGAW
-514 AAAGAV
+514 AAAGTV
-520 TRSVWLRVVAA
+520 TRSVWLRLLAA
-531 FAWAVAPT
+531 LAWTVAPA
-539 FLGALDGGLLG
+539 FLGALDGGLFG
-550 AVLAHALLPWTAV
+550 GVVAHALLPWTAV

-568 VRGQAVDR
+568 VGAQAVDR
-576 IGPLEGTKEGAAEEA
+576 LGPADGAAEEPA
-591 PVAARLP
+591 GAASRASRP
-598 RTGAGSLGAAGTGG
+598 SAGSLGAAGAGG

-619 AGAPALLPAAILVL
+619 AGAPALLPAAVLVL
-633 VVTALAA
+633 TGAVLVA
-640 PRRSVYLA
+640 PRRRGYLV
-648 LALVPAL
+648 LTLGPAL
-655 VVGAPLWWTALR
+655 VVGAPLWWTVLR

-690 SGLQLLLGLPS
+690 SGLELLLGLPS
-701 APGPWFDVPDGGG
+701 APAPWFDVPDGG
-714 PALVAARAVV
+714 PVLAAVRALVT
-724 AAGPWAAGVLVLALA
+724 AGPWVLGVLVLALA
-739 LAGLLAALL
+739 VVGLVAALL
-748 GMGRRQAGDA
+748 QIGRGRDADTGRHVAG
-758 ADRVATT
+758 TT
-765 SLVGWLVAA
+765 LVGWLVAA
-774 AGLAVALLAQDDG
+774 AGLAVAVLAQDDG
-787 RWSGPGLSLLLLGL
+787 RWSGPGLSLLVLGL
-801 GAAAIAGAG
+801 GTA
-810 ALAGRGLR
+810 ALAGG
-818 RADNVY
+818 RALSGW
-824 AEQHAPRHGTALRGI
+824 GTALRGF
-839 LGVARSVGIV
+839 LGGTRRVAVVG
-849 ALVVVAL
+849 LVVLAL

-867 IGSGSVAG
+867 TGSGSVAA
-875 AGRTGML
+875 AGRAGML
-882 HVTTDPAVPAV
+882 HVATEPVVPAV

-910 FAPDAEGAPDGTVQ
+910 FAADAEGTAVEGTVE

-937 ASAAARASGEPADEG
+937 VSAAARATSGRDLAAG
-952 AADDAAADGAA
+952 AE
-963 DPARDP
+963 P

-980 VSGATDGVPEQLA
+980 VSGATEGVPGRLA

-998 AVQVRSDDGTG
+998 AVQVRSAGLG
-1009 AGPDTGADTGADTA
+1009 AGAG
-1023 DGARLG
+1023 
-1029 TGAAVGDLVATL
+1029 AVGDLAATL
-1041 DMVPGMSRMTE
+1041 DMVPGLSRVTE
-1052 GQAVSVW
+1052 GQEVSVW
-1059 RVAATGEPA
+1059 RVAPDGEPA
-1068 PGWARVEEGG
+1068 PGWARVEESG
-1078 TTQAAL
+1078 TPAETL
-1084 PSAGTEVRADVAA
+1084 PSAGTTVRADVEA
-1097 GGADRAVVLAEA
+1097 GGADRTVVLAEA
-1109 AGSGWYATLD
+1109 AGSGWHATLD

-1126 ALDDAPGLQAFTLG
+1126 PDAAGLQTFALG
-1140 PDAGHLVVGYEAP
+1140 PDAGQLVVRYEAP
-1153 HRAAWLVLTTFTL
+1153 HRTAWLVLTTFTL